1 MRVALLVLTLAVA
14 SLVGSLDAEAEFNC
28 FATPGEGVRC
38 ACIGLND
45 CSEMKN
51 SDSCKSDPE
60 CDKGEL
66 GAIICSCKAAR
77 TAKAGGPTAHV
88 R

>member
-1 MRVALLVLTLAVA
+1 MRVALLVLTLAVRR
-14 SLVGSLDAEAEFNC
+14 SLGVWML
-28 FATPGEGVRC
+28 ATPGEGVRC

-77 TAKAGGPTAHV
+77 TAKAGGRRPM
-88 R
+88 

>member
-1 MRVALLVLTLAVA
+1 MRAALLVLILMSAPLA
-14 SLVGSLDAEAEFNC
+14 GSMGAGAEFTC
-28 FATPGEGVRC
+28 FQTPGEGVRC
-38 ACIGLND
+38 ACIGVND

-77 TAKAGGPTAHV
+77 TAKAGGRRPM
-88 R
+88 